1 MSRLKRVLG
10 AQDGWGGAA
19 GTLLLLV
26 VGLVFL
32 VQGLLGLNDAARLA
46 PVERA
51 CAELSAEAHPPRW
64 VRVTKCSLD
73 TTAGRAQLA
82 PGLWLKPAAA
92 VAPSGTDFTGMLV
105 TEHGELVLHEGRVP
119 ERGKTL
125 LSLFIGLVAIAL
137 TARTLFMRWLVE
149 RDASL

>member
-1 MSRLKRVLG
+1 MSRLKRLLG
-10 AQDGWGGAA
+10 AQDGWGSAV
-19 GTLLLLV
+19 GTLLLFA
-26 VGLVFL
+26 VGLAFL

-51 CAELSAEAHPPRW
+51 CVDLAADPHPPRW

-73 TTAGRAQLA
+73 TSSGRAQLA
-82 PGLWLKPAAA
+82 PGLWLQPAAA
-92 VAPSGTDFTGMLV
+92 VAPSGTDFTGMLT
-105 TEHGELVLHEGRVP
+105 TENGALVLLEGRVP

-125 LSLFIGLVAIAL
+125 VSLLVGLVAIAL
-137 TARTLFMRWLVE
+137 TVRTLFMRWLVE